1 MLDLIILIILGF
13 GFLIGLKRG
22 FILQLIHLTGFII
35 AFIIAYLYYDQLA
48 PKLTLWVPFPN
59 FSSDSALSLVME
71 NVNLE
76 DAYYRAIAFVV
87 IFFAVKII
95 LQIIGSMLI
104 LLHKFQ
110 CLKQLNIWAGGI
122 LGFLEV
128 YLIIFIVLFIGAL
141 LPIEGIQAALT
152 QSILA
157 EFIVQHTPDFFF
169 SLSMIVDYRSDC
181 EITSLS

>member
-22 FILQLIHLTGFII
+22 FILQIIHLTGFII

-95 LQIIGSMLI
+95 LQIIGSML
-104 LLHKFQ
+104 
-110 CLKQLNIWAGGI
+110 
-122 LGFLEV
+122 GFCCTNSS
-128 YLIIFIVLFIGAL
+128 A
-141 LPIEGIQAALT
+141 
-152 QSILA
+152 
-157 EFIVQHTPDFFF
+157 
-169 SLSMIVDYRSDC
+169 
-181 EITSLS
+181 